1 MLFFIL
7 SGLFWLAVSPSFAAD
22 DQSNDDTKTA
32 IAAVKMQS
40 AHEFMKENLTAS
52 AGRQF
57 QKDFGSSEK
66 DVKIGNTMCGTEP
79 CNLNTSQCL
88 YKEKKNVGTF
98 FRDYYT
104 TLARIS
110 SFGILDIDLS
120 SYDYRCVNNQ
130 NTEELA
136 SLRNDGWDTTPLAK
150 GNTKV
155 KGSISVWGWDIWE
168 NDKNC
173 YEGTTSN
180 GQVTQYC
187 AKIINDKVAIYSAQ
201 KKQNKCEVVPVRWY
215 NNKQCAFCPMLGV
228 IFAAADQMT
237 LISRQAFVVPFALMI
252 VVGLALWIAVRTLS
266 FVSSLTKQDAAKYI
280 TELLRQSYKF
290 LIAFLLLINYDNVF
304 TYIINPLLNTGI
316 KFGSEFVAVESWK
329 DRFGVNTLQEMS
341 KLPADYQRNSG
352 NVYYTVGTYQNMEH
366 LAYNVN
372 KSFALLQTIGQ
383 SLICLGWKYMSLQI
397 ADDGLHFGL
406 GFNCIIYGL
415 FFAGFGFLLCLAFI
429 FYLLDAVVQLGIV
442 GALLPFLI
450 ASWPFKITSKYTS
463 TGFKM
468 LLNSI
473 FTFMMMGIVANLCI
487 ELINE
492 SFKSGGEGTD
502 GENLSSGGLAALVT
516 ALDTIDTES
525 LKEMVNVFSLAFL
538 LFVFANI
545 LGFLVVG
552 RITELVDKFAS
563 GGMKPVAPSIA
574 TMGAST
580 VKGMATKLAAPT
592 VEAVNDWA
600 EEKVETATRWGVNKA
615 VGVATLRP
623 VRQWLKNRKNKGG
636 DKDAKS
642 KPQPDN
648 PQPTGADNP
657 PSPGAGTEVQTE
669 ASRPTVIG
677 GGGQGKKSEAHQTGG
692 NNPGPATVGGGQ
704 GAEARQN
711 QGQNPEQPGS
721 KPQSGNQQMSYED
734 RLAQAEKRLAEL
746 SQPREGESDL
756 ERSFRETSRDQ
767 YESHVRMMEGARS
780 QTTSGKGRRPEN
792 FVRGG
797 KPTTAGNGRR
807 PDKPKLDEL
816 D

>member
-1 MLFFIL
+1 MTRTANKLLFFIL

-22 DQSNDDTKTA
+22 AQTSNTETA
-32 IAAVKMQS
+32 NAVIKMQS
-40 AHEFMKENLTAS
+40 AHEFMKENLTGS
-52 AGRQF
+52 AYQEFKKFAGE
-57 QKDFGSSEK
+57 SSQ
-66 DVKIGNTMCGTEP
+66 DVNIIPCGETL
-79 CNLNTSQCL
+79 CNLTYSTCL
-88 YKEKKNVGTF
+88 YKERHRE
-98 FRDYYT
+98 FREYINALFGRDNETIVYDYVCVSQNE
-104 TLARIS
+104 A
-110 SFGILDIDLS
+110 S
-120 SYDYRCVNNQ
+120 SYTDAGWKTVSEDHNNVRKTVKTTK
-130 NTEELA
+130 NGEVK
-136 SLRNDGWDTTPLAK
+136 RDTSKQFEIDDKACFNAK
-150 GNTKV
+150 SATSYATKYCIKAIGNKLEV
-155 KGSISVWGWDIWE
+155 HSA
-168 NDKNC
+168 NNKNK
-173 YEGTTSN
+173 
-180 GQVTQYC
+180 
-187 AKIINDKVAIYSAQ
+187 A
-201 KKQNKCEVVPVRWY
+201 KCEVVPVRWY
-215 NNKQCAFCPMLGV
+215 NNKKCAFCPMLGV

-237 LISRQAFVVPFALMI
+237 LISRDAFVIPFSLII

-304 TYIINPLLNTGI
+304 NYIIDPLLNTGI
-316 KFGSEFVAVESWK
+316 EFGNKFVDENVDVDVESWK
-329 DRFGVNTLQEMS
+329 DRFGVSTPQEMS
-341 KLPADYQRNSG
+341 DPPADYQRNI
-352 NVYYTVGTYQNMEH
+352 NNEYYTVGTYKNMEH

-600 EEKVETATRWGVNKA
+600 EEKAETATRWGVNKA

-623 VRQWLKNRKNKGG
+623 VRQWIKNRKNKGD
-636 DKDAKS
+636 DKDTGP

-657 PSPGAGTEVQTE
+657 PSPGAGAE
-669 ASRPTVIG
+669 AQSGTSRPTVIG

-721 KPQSGNQQMSYED
+721 KPQSGGRPAGTPATGATAETPK
-734 RLAQAEKRLAEL
+734 AQGNNE
-746 SQPREGESDL
+746 QPRSAPDTQGQPAA
-756 ERSFRETSRDQ
+756 ETP
-767 YESHVRMMEGARS
+767 
-780 QTTSGKGRRPEN
+780 RRPEN
-792 FVRGG
+792 FVRDG
-797 KPTTAGNGRR
+797 KPTTVGNGRR

>member
-1 MLFFIL
+1 MTKTANKLLFFIL
-7 SGLFWLAVSPSFAAD
+7 SGLFWLAVPPSFAAD
-22 DQSNDDTKTA
+22 DQGDDGTEA
-32 IAAVKMQS
+32 VAAVVKMQS
-40 AHEFMKENLTAS
+40 AYEFLEEETTGVAS
-52 AGRQF
+52 EI
-57 QKDFGSSEK
+57 KDFLKNPDSY
-66 DVKIGNTMCGTEP
+66 IIQCGASL
-79 CNLNTSQCL
+79 CNLNTSVCMRKQRL
-88 YKEKKNVGTF
+88 ALGRTIGRMIF
-98 FRDYYT
+98 APT
-104 TLARIS
+104 TIKGRS
-110 SFGILDIDLS
+110 YN
-120 SYDYRCVNNQ
+120 YDYICVAQDEQKEYEKNEWQ
-130 NTEELA
+130 IVSEE
-136 SLRNDGWDTTPLAK
+136 D
-150 GNTKV
+150 GNTKGKDLALFGAV
-155 KGSISVWGWDIWE
+155 TRERGEIDDVCFNAKSATSYATKYCIKAIG
-168 NDKNC
+168 
-173 YEGTTSN
+173 GT
-180 GQVTQYC
+180 
-187 AKIINDKVAIYSAQ
+187 VAVYSANN
-201 KKQNKCEVVPVRWY
+201 KNKAKCEVVPVRWY
-215 NNKQCAFCPMLGV
+215 NNKECAFCPMLGV

-237 LISRQAFVVPFALMI
+237 LISRDAFVIPFSLII
-252 VVGLALWIAVRTLS
+252 VVGLALWIAVKTLS

-304 TYIINPLLNTGI
+304 TYIINPLLNAGI
-316 KFGSEFVAVESWK
+316 EFGNKFVDVDVEDWK
-329 DRFGVNTLQEMS
+329 DRFGVSTPQEMS
-341 KLPADYQRNSG
+341 DPPADYQRNI
-352 NVYYTVGTYQNMEH
+352 NNEYYTVGTYKNMEH

-397 ADDGLHFGL
+397 ANDGWHFGL

-492 SFKSGGEGTD
+492 SFKSGGEDADSKG
-502 GENLSSGGLAALVT
+502 LSSGGLAALVT

-600 EEKVETATRWGVNKA
+600 EEKVETATRWGVDKA
-615 VGVATLRP
+615 V
-623 VRQWLKNRKNKGG
+623 
-636 DKDAKS
+636 
-642 KPQPDN
+642 
-648 PQPTGADNP
+648 
-657 PSPGAGTEVQTE
+657 
-669 ASRPTVIG
+669 
-677 GGGQGKKSEAHQTGG
+677 
-692 NNPGPATVGGGQ
+692 
-704 GAEARQN
+704 
-711 QGQNPEQPGS
+711 
-721 KPQSGNQQMSYED
+721 
-734 RLAQAEKRLAEL
+734 
-746 SQPREGESDL
+746 
-756 ERSFRETSRDQ
+756 
-767 YESHVRMMEGARS
+767 
-780 QTTSGKGRRPEN
+780 
-792 FVRGG
+792 
-797 KPTTAGNGRR
+797 
-807 PDKPKLDEL
+807 
-816 D
+816 

>member
-7 SGLFWLAVSPSFAAD
+7 SGLFWLTVSPSFAAD
-22 DQSNDDTKTA
+22 DQGDDGTEA
-32 IAAVKMQS
+32 VAAVVKMQS
-40 AHEFMKENLTAS
+40 AHEFLEEKTTGGEIDDVCFNAKS
-52 AGRQF
+52 ATSYAT
-57 QKDFGSSEK
+57 KYCIK
-66 DVKIGNTMCGTEP
+66 AIGGT
-79 CNLNTSQCL
+79 
-88 YKEKKNVGTF
+88 
-98 FRDYYT
+98 
-104 TLARIS
+104 
-110 SFGILDIDLS
+110 
-120 SYDYRCVNNQ
+120 
-130 NTEELA
+130 
-136 SLRNDGWDTTPLAK
+136 
-150 GNTKV
+150 
-155 KGSISVWGWDIWE
+155 
-168 NDKNC
+168 
-173 YEGTTSN
+173 
-180 GQVTQYC
+180 
-187 AKIINDKVAIYSAQ
+187 VAVYSANN
-201 KKQNKCEVVPVRWY
+201 KNKAKCEVVPVRWY
-215 NNKQCAFCPMLGV
+215 NNKECAFCPILGV

-237 LISRQAFVVPFALMI
+237 VISRDAFVIPFSLII
-252 VVGLALWIAVRTLS
+252 VVGLALWIAVKTLS

-304 TYIINPLLNTGI
+304 TYIINPLLNAGI
-316 KFGSEFVAVESWK
+316 EFGNKFVDVDVDVEDWK
-329 DRFGVNTLQEMS
+329 DRFGVSTPQEMS
-341 KLPADYQRNSG
+341 DPPADYQRNI
-352 NVYYTVGTYQNMEH
+352 NNEYYTVGTYKNMEH

-397 ADDGLHFGL
+397 ANDGWHFGL

-415 FFAGFGFLLCLAFI
+415 FFASFGFLLCLAFI

-487 ELINE
+487 ELINK
-492 SFKSGGEGTD
+492 SFESGGEDADSKG
-502 GENLSSGGLAALVT
+502 LSSGGLAALVT
-516 ALDTIDTES
+516 AMDTIDTES

-592 VEAVNDWA
+592 TQAVSEWA
-600 EEKVETATRWGVNKA
+600 EGKVETATRRGVDKA
-615 VGVATLRP
+615 VGAATLRP
-623 VRQWLKNRKNKGG
+623 IRQLAKNRKNKGA
-636 DKDAKS
+636 DKDAEP

-657 PSPGAGTEVQTE
+657 PSSGAGAE
-669 ASRPTVIG
+669 AQSGTSRPTVIG
-677 GGGQGKKSEAHQTGG
+677 GGGQGKKSEARQTGG
-692 NNPGPATVGGGQ
+692 NKPGPATVGGGQ

-721 KPQSGNQQMSYED
+721 KPQSGGRPAGTPATGATAETPK
-734 RLAQAEKRLAEL
+734 AQGNNE
-746 SQPREGESDL
+746 QPRSAPDTQGQPAA
-756 ERSFRETSRDQ
+756 ETP
-767 YESHVRMMEGARS
+767 
-780 QTTSGKGRRPEN
+780 RRPEN
-792 FVRGG
+792 FVRDG
-797 KPTTAGNGRR
+797 KPTTVGNGRR